1 MDYQEMVEAEWLPA
15 KTADAYGKWSGKLA
29 AALVA
34 MTDGLIERARVRS
47 GMRVLDVASGCGEPA
62 IPLARAVGERGA
74 VVATDLSEHMLALT
88 RKNAAGISNMSFRV
102 ADAQS
107 LPFDDASFDLVTCRL
122 GIMYFVDVG
131 RALREIR
138 RVLRPGA
145 RVAFAA
151 WGPPGP
157 SETYSGFFLGPFF
170 ARKPPPQPPPDMPFP
185 LRFAAPRS
193 MAEALARAGFRDVV
207 EDAVTLPYTFP
218 GTPEEAWAAF
228 YDVAVPM
235 QPYLDGFTSDERA
248 AAFREAVALLPRE
261 RDPER
266 TDLTAAVNF
275 AVATK

>member
-1 MDYQEMVEAEWLPA
+1 MDYQQMVEAEWLPA
-15 KTADAYGKWSGKLA
+15 KTANAYSKWSGKLA
-29 AALVA
+29 TASSA
-34 MTDGLIERARVRS
+34 MTEGLIERARIRA
-47 GMRVLDVASGCGEPA
+47 GMRVLDLASGCGEPA
-62 IPLARAVGERGA
+62 IPIARVVGERGT
-74 VVATDLSEHMLALT
+74 VVATDLAEHMLALT
-88 RKNAAGISNMSFRV
+88 RKNAADISNISFRV

-107 LPFDDASFDLVTCRL
+107 LPFDDESFDVVTCRL
-122 GIMYFVDVG
+122 GIMYFVDVQ

-138 RVLRPGA
+138 RVLKVGG

-151 WGPPGP
+151 WGSPGP

-185 LRFAAPRS
+185 LRFAAPNS
-193 MAEALARAGFRDVV
+193 MADALVRAGLRDVI
-207 EDAVTLPYTFP
+207 EDNVIIPYPFP

-235 QPYLDGFTSDERA
+235 QPYLDSFTSDERA

-261 RDPER
+261 RNPER
-266 TDLTAAVNF
+266 TDLTAPVNF